1 MTSAFK
7 ASPKFE
13 SVAKFQCSGLLLEKV
28 ATTGLDV
35 WESGKEVKGP
45 YYKPSAVITASKRVS
60 KETILTFWIS
70 IGSLFIS
77 QGLYFQCFGLIH
89 VKNVNTFCMSTVMRK
104 HV

>member
-35 WESGKEVKGP
+35 WESGKEVKKGSN
-45 YYKPSAVITASKRVS
+45 YKPSAVITASKGVS
-60 KETILTFWIS
+60 NRDITASKGVS
-70 IGSLFIS
+70 NRDSL
-77 QGLYFQCFGLIH
+77 
-89 VKNVNTFCMSTVMRK
+89 
-104 HV
+104 